1 MSFFQSLSEKAKTL
15 ASESV
20 ESVTSSI
27 DTIKKGIATKEEMSD
42 EEKTSQMLQVLDW
55 AYNKANGN
63 VPGFGTSQEMAEEY
77 LKKNNGNIEEA
88 VDAMVRWQVTAAA
101 TAGFVTSLGGLPTM
115 LITLPANIAGVM
127 AIQLRLI
134 GAIAHMTGS
143 HEETEERKTGMYLCL
158 LGTEASNVLSK
169 TAAQFAIKF
178 TTATLKKLSG
188 EVLTKINQAVGFRLV
203 TKFGTKGL
211 VNLHKAI
218 PLIGG
223 FVGGSVDALSTY
235 AIAQAAKALFLGDM
249 IDFERQEALELNRMR
264 VLMNMAL
271 VDGIYGEDEK
281 NLLLQIAS
289 SLTLSEKVQTQL
301 YAEINTPKRQNVDL
315 KLFKDDPMLS
325 ACLLGTLNDIIS
337 ADGQIHPAEK
347 IYFNT
352 LAKDLGYDETT
363 LNQLLGK

>member
-1 MSFFQSLSEKAKTL
+1 MGLFDSISEKAKAL
-15 ASESV
+15 AS
-20 ESVTSSI
+20 SSSDVI
-27 DTIKKGIATKEEMSD
+27 SSSFDNVKNALASKTDISD

-55 AYNKANGN
+55 AYDKANGN
-63 VPGFGTSQEMAEEY
+63 VPGFGTSREMAEEY
-77 LKKNNGNIEEA
+77 LAKNNGNIEEA

-134 GAIAHMTGS
+134 GAIAHMTGF

-158 LGTEASNVLSK
+158 LGAEASNVLSK

-178 TTATLKKLSG
+178 TTAALKKLPAT
-188 EVLTKINQAVGFRLV
+188 VLVKINQAVGFRLV
-203 TKFGTKGL
+203 TKFGTTGL
-211 VNLHKAI
+211 VNLNKAI

-223 FVGGSVDALSTY
+223 FVGGAVDAFSTY

-249 IDFERQEALELNRMR
+249 IDFERQEKLEINRMR

-281 NLLLQIAS
+281 NILLEIAS
-289 SLTLSEKVQTQL
+289 SLSLSEKAMTQL
-301 YAEINTPKRQNVDL
+301 QSEINAPKRQEVDL
-315 KLFKDDPMLS
+315 SLFKNDPMLS
-325 ACLLGTLNDIIS
+325 ACLLGTLNDIIL
-337 ADGQIHPAEK
+337 ADGQMHMAEK
-347 IYFNT
+347 IYFTT
-352 LAKDLGYDETT
+352 LAKDLGYDEAT
-363 LNQLLGK
+363 LKQILNV

>member
-1 MSFFQSLSEKAKTL
+1 
-15 ASESV
+15 
-20 ESVTSSI
+20 
-27 DTIKKGIATKEEMSD
+27 
-42 EEKTSQMLQVLDW
+42 
-55 AYNKANGN
+55 
-63 VPGFGTSQEMAEEY
+63 
-77 LKKNNGNIEEA
+77 
-88 VDAMVRWQVTAAA
+88 
-101 TAGFVTSLGGLPTM
+101 
-115 LITLPANIAGVM
+115 
-127 AIQLRLI
+127 
-134 GAIAHMTGS
+134 
-143 HEETEERKTGMYLCL
+143 
-158 LGTEASNVLSK
+158 
-169 TAAQFAIKF
+169 
-178 TTATLKKLSG
+178 
-188 EVLTKINQAVGFRLV
+188 
-203 TKFGTKGL
+203 
-211 VNLHKAI
+211 
-218 PLIGG
+218 
-223 FVGGSVDALSTY
+223 
-235 AIAQAAKALFLGDM
+235 
-249 IDFERQEALELNRMR
+249 MR

>member
-1 MSFFQSLSEKAKTL
+1 MGLFDSISEKAKAL
-15 ASESV
+15 AS
-20 ESVTSSI
+20 SSSDAI
-27 DTIKKGIATKEEMSD
+27 SSSFDNVKNALASKTDISD

-55 AYNKANGN
+55 AYDKANGN
-63 VPGFGTSQEMAEEY
+63 VPGFGTSREMAEEY
-77 LKKNNGNIEEA
+77 LAKNNGNIEEA

-115 LITLPANIAGVM
+115 LNTLPANIAGVM

-169 TAAQFAIKF
+169 TAAQFAVKF

-281 NLLLQIAS
+281 NILLEIAS
-289 SLTLSEKVQTQL
+289 SLSLSEKAMTQL
-301 YAEINTPKRQNVDL
+301 QSEINAPKRQEVDL
-315 KLFKDDPMLS
+315 SLFKNDPMLS
-325 ACLLGTLNDIIS
+325 ACLLGTLNDIIL
-337 ADGQIHPAEK
+337 ADGQMHMAEK
-347 IYFNT
+347 IYFTT
-352 LAKDLGYDETT
+352 LAKDLGYDEAT
-363 LNQLLGK
+363 LKQILNV

>member
-1 MSFFQSLSEKAKTL
+1 
-15 ASESV
+15 
-20 ESVTSSI
+20 
-27 DTIKKGIATKEEMSD
+27 
-42 EEKTSQMLQVLDW
+42 
-55 AYNKANGN
+55 
-63 VPGFGTSQEMAEEY
+63 
-77 LKKNNGNIEEA
+77 
-88 VDAMVRWQVTAAA
+88 
-101 TAGFVTSLGGLPTM
+101 
-115 LITLPANIAGVM
+115 M

-169 TAAQFAIKF
+169 TAAQFAVKF
-178 TTATLKKLSG
+178 ATATLKKLSG

-249 IDFERQEALELNRMR
+249 IDFERQEKLEINRMR

-281 NLLLQIAS
+281 NILLEIAS
-289 SLTLSEKVQTQL
+289 SLSLSEKAMTQL
-301 YAEINTPKRQNVDL
+301 QSEINAPKRQEVDL
-315 KLFKDDPMLS
+315 SLFKNDPMLS
-325 ACLLGTLNDIIS
+325 ACLLGTLNDIIL
-337 ADGQIHPAEK
+337 ADGQMHMAEK
-347 IYFNT
+347 IYFTT
-352 LAKDLGYDETT
+352 LAKDLGYDEAT
-363 LNQLLGK
+363 LKQILNV

>member
-1 MSFFQSLSEKAKTL
+1 MGLFDSISEKAKAL
-15 ASESV
+15 AS
-20 ESVTSSI
+20 SSSDAI
-27 DTIKKGIATKEEMSD
+27 SSSFDNVKNALASKTDISD

-169 TAAQFAIKF
+169 TAAQFAVKF

-249 IDFERQEALELNRMR
+249 IDFERQEKLEINRMR

-281 NLLLQIAS
+281 NILFEIAS
-289 SLTLSEKVQTQL
+289 SLSLSEKAMTQL
-301 YAEINTPKRQNVDL
+301 QSEINAPKRQEVDL
-315 KLFKDDPMLS
+315 SLFKNDPMLS
-325 ACLLGTLNDIIS
+325 ACLLGTLNDIIL
-337 ADGQIHPAEK
+337 ADGQMHMAEK
-347 IYFNT
+347 IYFTT
-352 LAKDLGYDETT
+352 LAKDLGYDEAT
-363 LNQLLGK
+363 LKQILNV

>member
-1 MSFFQSLSEKAKTL
+1 
-15 ASESV
+15 
-20 ESVTSSI
+20 
-27 DTIKKGIATKEEMSD
+27 
-42 EEKTSQMLQVLDW
+42 
-55 AYNKANGN
+55 
-63 VPGFGTSQEMAEEY
+63 
-77 LKKNNGNIEEA
+77 
-88 VDAMVRWQVTAAA
+88 
-101 TAGFVTSLGGLPTM
+101 
-115 LITLPANIAGVM
+115 M

-169 TAAQFAIKF
+169 TAAQFAVKF

-235 AIAQAAKALFLGDM
+235 AIAQTAKALFLGDM

>member
-134 GAIAHMTGS
+134 GAIAHMSGS

-188 EVLTKINQAVGFRLV
+188 KVLTKINQAVGFRLV

-235 AIAQAAKALFLGDM
+235 TIAQTAKALFLGDM
-249 IDFERQEALELNRMR
+249 IDFERQETLELNRMR